1 MFMKFIPICV
11 TIFIG
16 LAGLSSAAPKLKK
29 IADGFDRPVWAGMPK
44 GSSGFLWVME
54 QSGIIRILD
63 LKTGKTSPKPY
74 LNIDDRVTRKG
85 NEQGLL
91 GLAFA
96 PDYADSGR
104 YYIYYNDHEDRTV
117 ISRFVSTDKLTTDPD
132 SEEVLLKFNQPYR
145 NHNGGW
151 IDFGPDGM
159 LYIGSG
165 DGGAANDPINAGQD
179 LDTLL
184 GKILRIDVSADTG
197 YTIPKDNP
205 FPKTKGIRPEIWAYG
220 LRNPWRCSFDRE
232 TGDLWI
238 GDVGQ
243 NKWEEINWMPKG
255 KGAGANY
262 GWRLREGFIE
272 TPARKG
278 KAIGG
283 PKPEGNIEPVH
294 VYDRNDGVSVTGG
307 YVYRG
312 PIKSMQGRYVFA
324 DYQKPRIWSFV
335 LKDGKSSDLKDHSTN
350 WKPDHGGFNL
360 ISSFA
365 EDNEGNLY
373 VVSLSG
379 KLYKLAE

>member
-1 MFMKFIPICV
+1 M
-11 TIFIG
+11 
-16 LAGLSSAAPKLKK
+16 K
-29 IADGFDRPVWAGMPK
+29 IARFLLPALLCVSSLSPAAVRLEKIAEGFDRPVWAGMPK
-44 GSSGFLWVME
+44 GANGVLWVME
-54 QSGIIRILD
+54 QAGTVKLLN
-63 LKTGKTSPKPY
+63 LKTGKVSDKPF
-74 LNIDDRVTRKG
+74 LKINERVTRKG

-96 PDYADSGR
+96 ADFKDSGR
-104 YYIYYNDHEDRTV
+104 YYVYYNDLKDRTV
-117 ISRFVSTDKLTTDPD
+117 VSRFVSKDKLTTNPD
-132 SEEVLLKFNQPYR
+132 SEEILLKFDQPYR

-165 DGGAANDPINAGQD
+165 DGGSANDPKNAGQD
-179 LDTLL
+179 LSTLL
-184 GKILRIDVSADTG
+184 GKILRIDVSPAKG
-197 YTIPKDNP
+197 YKIPADNP
-205 FPKTKGIRPEIWAYG
+205 FTKAKGAKPEIWSYG
-220 LRNPWRCSFDRE
+220 LRNPWRCSFDRK

-238 GDVGQ
+238 GDIGQ

-283 PKPEGNIEPVH
+283 PKPKDNVEPVH
-294 VYDRNDGVSVTGG
+294 VYDRNAGVSVTGG

-324 DYQKPRIWSFV
+324 DYQKPHIWSFV
-335 LKDGKSSDLKDHSTN
+335 LKDGKSADLKDHSNN
-350 WKPDHGGFNL
+350 WKPEGGFNL
-360 ISSFA
+360 VSSFG
-365 EDNEGNLY
+365 EDNDGNLY
-373 VVSLSG
+373 VISLSG
-379 KLYKLAE
+379 RLFKLVE